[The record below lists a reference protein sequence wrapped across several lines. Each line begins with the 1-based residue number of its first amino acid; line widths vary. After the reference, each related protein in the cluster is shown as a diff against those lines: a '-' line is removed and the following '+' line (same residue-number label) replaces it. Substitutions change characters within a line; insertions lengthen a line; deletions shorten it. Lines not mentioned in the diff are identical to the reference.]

1 MQTSIEHCRPISFS
15 FSVVEKLLWAHIIIF
30 LLKLRKYSE
39 PYCLMN
45 SSSISHPPLPNRVE
59 WAKISQVS
67 IPAPECDVSHY
78 HPSSMSC
85 GQLFFSDNAIKTSVL
100 GKYCPLNRHIWD
112 PVQWNILG
120 VFGFF
125 SWNPCSFVF
134 SHYDPLLIDSFV
146 LSPSRRLSACLLFSF
161 VLPSVHNENSL
172 GQYFC

>member
-1 MQTSIEHCRPISFS
+1 MQTSIEHRRPISFS
-15 FSVVEKLLWAHIIIF
+15 FSVVEKLLWAHIIYLFF

-39 PYCLMN
+39 PHCLMN
-45 SSSISHPPLPNRVE
+45 SSSIFQPPLPNRVE

-85 GQLFFSDNAIKTSVL
+85 GQLFCSDNAIKTSVL
-100 GKYCPLNRHIWD
+100 GKYCPLNRYIWD
-112 PVQWNILG
+112 PVQWNIS
-120 VFGFF
+120 VFFKD
-125 SWNPCSFVF
+125 PCSFVF

-161 VLPSVHNENSL
+161 VLPSVQVENSL